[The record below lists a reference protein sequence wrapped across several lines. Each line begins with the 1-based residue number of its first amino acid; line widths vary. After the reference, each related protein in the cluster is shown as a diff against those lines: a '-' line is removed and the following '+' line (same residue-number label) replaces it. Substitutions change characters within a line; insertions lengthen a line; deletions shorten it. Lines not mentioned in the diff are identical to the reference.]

1 MDPRVDYYRRQA
13 ARCEEWAE
21 KAANPD
27 VKAEY
32 KRLAVAWLTLANLHH
47 QRNNPSHT
55 TVGSPS
61 PADPNLLL
69 RRPK

>member
-21 KAANPD
+21 RASNPEI
-27 VKAEY
+27 KAEY
-32 KRLAVAWLTLANLHH
+32 KRLAISWLTLANLQH
-47 QRNNPSHT
+47 QRKVSIAGMGP
-55 TVGSPS
+55 
-61 PADPNLLL
+61 DPIP

>member
-21 KAANPD
+21 GASNPEI
-27 VKAEY
+27 KAEY
-32 KRLAVAWLTLANLHH
+32 KRLAISWLTLANLHH
-47 QRNNPSHT
+47 QRNAPKKGADLT
-55 TVGSPS
+55 A
-61 PADPNLLL
+61 PATDPDLFL